1 MQPVQ
6 AVVESFAQID
16 ERLITDYHAL
26 CAGGIDGFGSDRYV
40 PAWHDDVIDTG
51 SVHFLLKKAE
61 PFRFSDLI
69 HGRCG
74 GIRRQ
79 DVELVFPRK
88 PPQFEIKQ
96 DLERNAKVDDPSI
109 FLLTH
114 DGASEDEKGELWARY
129 ATLDDLARANRLE
142 RQSGRFAS
150 RFGEQER
157 RVIRVFRWGSLL
169 AKVTGAEWFYACS
182 RLLGSESSGNAAK
195 SWRRYRT
202 SSPFLVLRKSPT
214 LKNRMPHA

>member
-79 DVELVFPRK
+79 DVELFSHV
-88 PPQFEIKQ
+88 
-96 DLERNAKVDDPSI
+96 
-109 FLLTH
+109 
-114 DGASEDEKGELWARY
+114 
-129 ATLDDLARANRLE
+129 
-142 RQSGRFAS
+142 
-150 RFGEQER
+150 
-157 RVIRVFRWGSLL
+157 
-169 AKVTGAEWFYACS
+169 S
-182 RLLGSESSGNAAK
+182 RLSLRSNRILKGTSGG
-195 SWRRYRT
+195 RT
-202 SSPFLVLRKSPT
+202 RKSMI
-214 LKNRMPHA
+214 LLFFCLLMME